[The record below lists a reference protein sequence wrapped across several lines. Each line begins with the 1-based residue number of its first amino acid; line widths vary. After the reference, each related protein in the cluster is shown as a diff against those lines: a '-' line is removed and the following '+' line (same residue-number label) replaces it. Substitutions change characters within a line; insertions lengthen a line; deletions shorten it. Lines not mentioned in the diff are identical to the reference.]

1 VSDKTADKQ
10 LDKQL
15 DKPSDKEQDKSV
27 ELVENSQES
36 TRFQNLIVVAIGAS
50 AGGLE
55 AITALLRASK
65 PNGYI
70 AFVIAQHMAPQ
81 HRSVL
86 VELLS
91 KDCEYRVVGATEGA
105 LIKPDTVYV
114 NTPNT
119 DIVVK
124 DDHIHLKVPTTDIGA
139 KPSIDKLFNSVAEA
153 FGNQAIGVV
162 LSGTGSDG
170 TQGCRAIRDAGG
182 ITIVQN
188 PETAKYDGMP
198 NSVIRARTAD
208 IILNPEEIAAYLP
221 ELHKHPAGQPS
232 SRQEEAIQGE
242 VVSMDGIIERVFT
255 VTGVDFRQ
263 YKKATLERQ
272 VQRRIAALRLNS
284 MEEYFTY
291 IDGDPEELEILQR
304 SFLISVTGF
313 FRDKEA
319 FASLGSIIDNVVE
332 QASETRMI
340 RIWVPACATGEEVY
354 SLAIML
360 AERLGPTLRG
370 YEVKIFATDID
381 DISLEIARH
390 GAYVDAVIEHLEE
403 RLLYNYFDQEGTKY
417 RVKKWI
423 RDMCMFARHDLI
435 KDPPFLKM
443 NLISCRN
450 VMIYLNSQLQNQM
463 VNNFHYALTPGGF
476 LFLGKS
482 ESIGGTGDKLFEV
495 VSKSNKIFRR
505 KSGVVSYGRFGASF
519 ASKTSH
525 SHIETAQGKSNAP
538 VSRLAERVRG
548 VLVETYAPPTIQLND
563 AFQPMEYFGDVSNF
577 LQIQPGKANFDIV
590 SLANPQLQ
598 TEVRALVN
606 RCARSDAE
614 KVEHMVRFRFPG
626 DETASSVNIIV
637 RKLLDAMT
645 DSHIYLMTF
654 KRLELTSPSA
664 TLRTDAI
671 TPEDIRAMTE
681 LEDELDRTRDHLQA
695 VIEELETSNEE
706 LQALNEEL
714 QASTEELQASNEE
727 LETTNEE
734 LQATNEELTTV
745 NDELQAKSILLTDTN
760 ETLNNIQRSLD
771 MGLIVVDVDH
781 RLTRFTPQTVRLFG
795 ILPDDIGHKLT
806 KLPKHIEIENL
817 GAMIDS
823 VISSGTPIRRQIER
837 PGEKY
842 LMNISPYRRDQGVIS
857 GAVLT
862 FTETTKLNES
872 QERADYVQHLLETI
886 GTVIDE
892 GVLVTRRGMTEVL
905 FVSSRLEELLQR
917 KAEVIT
923 RDPETFLDVVHHD
936 DRERVVAQ
944 YRDQDASGWDITY
957 RLKRRDGSI
966 IKVRDHSVCM
976 EGRGLNGT
984 DEMVSLLALL
994 EE

>member
-1 VSDKTADKQ
+1 MSK
-10 LDKQL
+10 
-15 DKPSDKEQDKSV
+15 KES
-27 ELVENSQES
+27 ENLPDVTEQPQ
-36 TRFQNLIVVAIGAS
+36 TDQRFQNLIVVAIGAS

-55 AITALLRASK
+55 AITSLLRASK

-124 DDHIHLKVPTTDIGA
+124 EGHIHLKVPTTDIGA

-153 FGNQAIGVV
+153 FGNQSIGVV

-208 IILNPEEIAAYLP
+208 LILNPEEIAAYLP
-221 ELHKHPAGQPS
+221 ELHKHPSGQPS
-232 SRQEEAIQGE
+232 SQEEDSSGGE
-242 VVSMDGIIERVFT
+242 DASVDGIIDRVFT
-255 VTGVDFRQ
+255 VTGIDFRQ

-272 VQRRIAALRLNS
+272 LQRRISALRLNS
-284 MEEYFTY
+284 IEEYFSH
-291 IDGDPEELEILQR
+291 IDGDPEEIEILQR

-313 FRDKEA
+313 FRDSEA
-319 FASLGSIIDNVVE
+319 FSSLGSVIDNVIE
-332 QASETRMI
+332 QAAETRVI

-354 SLAIML
+354 SIAIML
-360 AERLGPTLRG
+360 AERLGQTLRG

-381 DISLEIARH
+381 DISLEVARH
-390 GAYVDAVIEHLEE
+390 GAYVDAVIEHLDE
-403 RLLYNYFDQEGTKY
+403 RVLHDYFDQEGSKY
-417 RVKKWI
+417 RVKKWV

-450 VMIYLNSQLQNQM
+450 LMIYLGSQLQNQL
-463 VNNFHYALTPGGF
+463 VNNFHYALTRGGF

-482 ESIGGTGDKLFEV
+482 ESIGSTGEKLFEV
-495 VSKSNKIFRR
+495 VSKSNKIYRR

-519 ASKTSH
+519 TPKRSH
-525 SHIETAQGKSNAP
+525 SDGGAAISTTP

-548 VLVETYAPPTIQLND
+548 ALVETYAPPTIQLND
-563 AFQPMEYFGDVSNF
+563 GFQPMEYFGDVSPF
-577 LQIQPGKANFDIV
+577 LQIQPGKANFDVI

-614 KVEHMVRFRFPG
+614 KVEHMVRFRFPN
-626 DETASSVNIIV
+626 DEAASSVNIIV
-637 RKLLDAMT
+637 RKMLDTGT

-654 KRLELTSPSA
+654 KRLEATTTSSGA
-664 TLRTDAI
+664 MRTESI
-671 TPEDIRAMTE
+671 PQEEIRAISE
-681 LEDELDRTRDHLQA
+681 LEEELDRTRDHLQA

-781 RLTRFTPQTVRLFG
+781 RVTRFTPQTVRLFG

-806 KLPKHIEIENL
+806 KLPKHIEIDDL
-817 GAMIDS
+817 ASLIDS
-823 VISSGTPIRRQIER
+823 VIGTGTPVHRQLER

-842 LMNISPYRRDQGVIS
+842 LMNVSPYRRDQGVIS

-862 FTETTKLNES
+862 FTETTKLSES
-872 QERADYVQHLLETI
+872 QDRAEYSQHLLETI
-886 GTVIDE
+886 GSVIDE
-892 GVLVTRRGMTEVL
+892 GVLVSRRGLTDVL
-905 FVSSRLEELLQR
+905 FVSPRLEELLQR
-917 KAEVIT
+917 KVEILI

-936 DRERVVAQ
+936 DRDRVVAQ
-944 YRDQDASGWDITY
+944 YRDYDAVKWDITY
-957 RLKRRDGSI
+957 RLKRRDGTVV
-966 IKVRDHSVCM
+966 KVRDQGVSIDKREDGSPV
-976 EGRGLNGT
+976 EV
-984 DEMVSLLALL
+984 VSLIKLL

>member
-1 VSDKTADKQ
+1 MTNKEAESAVEVADETTEAK
-10 LDKQL
+10 
-15 DKPSDKEQDKSV
+15 
-27 ELVENSQES
+27 
-36 TRFQNLIVVAIGAS
+36 RFQNLIVVAIGAS

-55 AITALLRASK
+55 AITSLLRASK

-105 LIKPDTVYV
+105 VIKPDTVYV

-124 DDHIHLKVPTTDIGA
+124 DGRIHLKVPTTDIGA
-139 KPSIDKLFNSVAEA
+139 KPSIDKLFNSVADA
-153 FGNQAIGVV
+153 FGNQAIGIV

-188 PETAKYDGMP
+188 PDTAKYDGMP

-208 IILNPEEIAAYLP
+208 LILSPEEIAAYLP
-221 ELHKHPAGQPS
+221 ELHKHPAGKPTTPVEDTPDQ
-232 SRQEEAIQGE
+232 
-242 VVSMDGIIERVFT
+242 VVSLDGIIDRVFT

-272 VQRRIAALRLNS
+272 LQRRIAALRLNS
-284 MEEYFTY
+284 IEEYFAH

-313 FRDKEA
+313 FRDEEA
-319 FASLGSIIDNVVE
+319 FASLGSIIDNVIE
-332 QASETRMI
+332 QAAETRII

-354 SLAIML
+354 SIAIML

-390 GAYVDAVIEHLEE
+390 AAYVDAVIEHLDE
-403 RLLYNYFDQEGTKY
+403 RVLYNYFDQEGNKY

-450 VMIYLNSQLQNQM
+450 LMIYLSSQLQNQL
-463 VNNFHYALTPGGF
+463 VNNFHYALSPGGF

-482 ESIGGTGDKLFEV
+482 ESIGTTGDKLFEV
-495 VSKSNKIFRR
+495 VSKTNKIFRR

-519 ASKTSH
+519 APKPNHSDSASKVV
-525 SHIETAQGKSNAP
+525 AP
-538 VSRLAERVRG
+538 VSRLAERVRS

-563 AFQPMEYFGDVSNF
+563 AFQPMEYFGDVSSF
-577 LQIQPGKANFDIV
+577 LQISPGKANFDIV
-590 SLANPQLQ
+590 SLASPQLQ

-614 KVEHMVRFRFPG
+614 KVEHMVRFRFAN
-626 DETASSVNIIV
+626 DDAASSVNIIV
-637 RKLLDAMT
+637 RKLLDTVT

-654 KRLELTSPSA
+654 KRLESTGSSA
-664 TLRTDAI
+664 TLRAEAI
-671 TPEDIRAMTE
+671 APEDVQAVAE
-681 LEDELDRTRDHLQA
+681 LEEELDRTRDHLQA

-781 RLTRFTPQTVRLFG
+781 RVTRFTPQTVRLFG

-806 KLPKHIEIENL
+806 KLPKHIEIEDL
-817 GAMIDS
+817 GAVIDS
-823 VISSGTPIRRQIER
+823 VISTGTPVRRQIER

-842 LMNISPYRRDQGVIS
+842 LMNVSPYRRDQGVIS

-862 FTETTKLNES
+862 FTETTKLSES
-872 QERADYVQHLLETI
+872 QDRAAYVQHLLETI

-892 GVLVTRRGMTEVL
+892 GVLVSRRGLTEVL
-905 FVSSRLEELLQR
+905 FVSTRMEEILMR
-917 KAEVIT
+917 KAEVLT
-923 RDPETFLDVVHHD
+923 RDPETYLDVVHHD

-944 YRDQDASGWDITY
+944 YRDQEAKSWDMTY
-957 RLKRRDGSI
+957 RLKRRDGTI
-966 IKVRDHSVCM
+966 VKVRDKAVCM
-976 EGRGLNGT
+976 ENRESSTG
-984 DEMVSLLALL
+984 DEMVSLVELL
-994 EE
+994 TE

>member
-1 VSDKTADKQ
+1 MADKKPEKAVEVVEEAQ
-10 LDKQL
+10 DDK
-15 DKPSDKEQDKSV
+15 
-27 ELVENSQES
+27 
-36 TRFQNLIVVAIGAS
+36 RFQNLIVVAIGAS

-55 AITALLRASK
+55 AITSLLRASK

-124 DDHIHLKVPTTDIGA
+124 DGHIHLKVPTTDVGE

-153 FGNQAIGVV
+153 FGNQAIGIV

-208 IILNPEEIAAYLP
+208 LILSPEEIAAYLP
-221 ELHKHPAGQPS
+221 ELHKHPAGLPS
-232 SRQEEAIQGE
+232 SKEDEASTGE
-242 VVSMDGIIERVFT
+242 VVSMDGIIDRVFT

-272 VQRRIAALRLNS
+272 LQRRISALRLNS
-284 MEEYFTY
+284 IEEYFSH

-313 FRDKEA
+313 FRDAEA
-319 FASLGSIIDNVVE
+319 FASLGTVIDNVIE
-332 QASETRMI
+332 QAAETRII

-354 SLAIML
+354 SIAIML

-381 DISLEIARH
+381 DISLEVARH
-390 GAYVDAVIEHLEE
+390 AAYVDAVIEHLDE
-403 RLLYNYFDQEGTKY
+403 RVLYNYFDREGTKY

-450 VMIYLNSQLQNQM
+450 LMIYLSSQLQNQL

-476 LFLGKS
+476 LFMGKS
-482 ESIGGTGDKLFEV
+482 ESIGTTGDKLFEV
-495 VSKSNKIFRR
+495 VSKTNKIFRR

-519 ASKTSH
+519 ATKMSHGDSAASKT
-525 SHIETAQGKSNAP
+525 IAP

-548 VLVETYAPPTIQLND
+548 VLVDTFAPPTIQLND
-563 AFQPMEYFGDVSNF
+563 AFQPMEYFGDVSAY

-590 SLANPQLQ
+590 SLASPQLQ

-606 RCARSDAE
+606 RCSRSDAE
-614 KVEHMVRFRFPG
+614 KVEHMVRFRFPNE
-626 DETASSVNIIV
+626 ETAASVNIIV
-637 RKLLDAMT
+637 RKLLDTVT

-654 KRLELTSPSA
+654 KRLESTSSNA
-664 TLRTDAI
+664 TLRAESI
-671 TPEDIRAMTE
+671 TPEDIRALTE
-681 LEDELDRTRDHLQA
+681 LEEELDRTRDHLQA

-781 RLTRFTPQTVRLFG
+781 RVTRFTPQTVRLFG

-806 KLPKHIEIENL
+806 KLPKHIEIDDL
-817 GAMIDS
+817 GALIDS
-823 VISSGTPIRRQIER
+823 VISTGTPVRRQIER

-862 FTETTKLNES
+862 FTETTKLSES
-872 QERADYVQHLLETI
+872 QDRADYIQHLLQ
-886 GTVIDE
+886 TVGSVMDD
-892 GVLVTRRGMTEVL
+892 GVLVTSRGMTDVL
-905 FVSSRLEELLQR
+905 FVSSRLEDFLQR
-917 KAEVIT
+917 KSEVLT
-923 RDPETFLDVVHHD
+923 RDPETFLDVVHNE

-944 YRDQDASGWDITY
+944 YRDHDATGWDITY

-966 IKVRDHSVCM
+966 VKVRDRAVLM
-976 EGRGLNGT
+976 ENKETSGA
-984 DEMVSLLALL
+984 DEMVSLLQLV
-994 EE
+994 EEQ

>member
-1 VSDKTADKQ
+1 MTS
-10 LDKQL
+10 
-15 DKPSDKEQDKSV
+15 KESENAIEAVDEVV
-27 ELVENSQES
+27 EAK
-36 TRFQNLIVVAIGAS
+36 RFQNLIVVAIGAS

-105 LIKPDTVYV
+105 VIKPNTVYV

-124 DDHIHLKVPTTDIGA
+124 EGRIHLKVPTTDIGA

-188 PETAKYDGMP
+188 PDTAKYDGMP

-208 IILNPEEIAAYLP
+208 LILSPEEIAAYLP
-221 ELHKHPAGQPS
+221 ELHKHPAGA
-232 SRQEEAIQGE
+232 SRLPADEHEENQVAS
-242 VVSMDGIIERVFT
+242 VDSIIDRVFT

-272 VQRRIAALRLNS
+272 LQRRIAALRLNS
-284 MEEYFTY
+284 IEEYY
-291 IDGDPEELEILQR
+291 SHIDADPEELEILQR

-313 FRDKEA
+313 FRDEEA
-319 FASLGSIIDNVVE
+319 FASLASIIDSVIE
-332 QASETRMI
+332 QAAETRMI

-381 DISLEIARH
+381 DISLELARH
-390 GAYVDAVIEHLEE
+390 GAYVDAVIEHMDE
-403 RLLYNYFDQEGTKY
+403 RILYNYFDQEGNKY
-417 RVKKWI
+417 RAKKWI

-450 VMIYLNSQLQNQM
+450 LMIYLNSQLQNQL
-463 VNNFHYALTPGGF
+463 VNNFHYALSPGGF

-482 ESIGGTGDKLFEV
+482 ESIGTTGDKLFEV
-495 VSKSNKIFRR
+495 VSKTNKIFRR

-519 ASKTSH
+519 APKSNSH
-525 SHIETAQGKSNAP
+525 SDANVKVAP
-538 VSRLAERVRG
+538 ISRLAERVRS

-563 AFQPMEYFGDVSNF
+563 AFQPMEYFGDVSSF
-577 LQIQPGKANFDIV
+577 LQISPGKANFDIV
-590 SLANPQLQ
+590 SLSSAQLQ

-614 KVEHMVRFRFPG
+614 KVEHMVRFRFPN
-626 DETASSVNIIV
+626 DDAASSVNIIV
-637 RKLLDAMT
+637 RKLLDTVT
-645 DSHIYLMTF
+645 DSHVYLMTF
-654 KRLELTSPSA
+654 KRLESSGSSA
-664 TLRTDAI
+664 TLRAEAI
-671 TPEDIRAMTE
+671 APEDVQAVAE
-681 LEDELDRTRDHLQA
+681 LEEELDRTRDHLQA

-781 RLTRFTPQTVRLFG
+781 RVTRFTPQTVRLFG

-806 KLPKHIEIENL
+806 KLPKHIEIEDL
-817 GAMIDS
+817 GAVIDS
-823 VISSGTPIRRQIER
+823 VISSGTPVRRQIER

-842 LMNISPYRRDQGVIS
+842 LMNVSPYRRDQGVIS

-862 FTETTKLNES
+862 FTETTKLSES
-872 QERADYVQHLLETI
+872 QDRAAYMQHLLETI
-886 GTVIDE
+886 GSVIDE
-892 GVLVTRRGMTEVL
+892 GVLVSRRGMTEVL
-905 FVSSRLEELLQR
+905 FVSPRLEEILMR
-917 KAEVIT
+917 KHEVLT
-923 RDPETFLDVVHHD
+923 RDPETYLDVVHHE

-944 YRDQDASGWDITY
+944 YRDQEAKSWDMVY
-957 RLKRRDGSI
+957 RLKRRDGTVV
-966 IKVRDHSVCM
+966 KVRDKAVSMDNSEHNT
-976 EGRGLNGT
+976 G
-984 DEMVSLLALL
+984 DEIVSLVALVP
-994 EE
+994 ES

>member
-1 VSDKTADKQ
+1 MNDKQ
-10 LDKQL
+10 KDNAN
-15 DKPSDKEQDKSV
+15 DAAEPVMDFDGAV
-27 ELVENSQES
+27 ETTQADVEEK
-36 TRFQNLIVVAIGAS
+36 RFQNLIVAAIGAS

-55 AITALLRASK
+55 AITALLRSSK
-65 PNGYI
+65 PNGFI

-105 LIKPDTVYV
+105 VIKPDTVYV

-124 DDHIHLKVPTTDIGA
+124 DGRIHLKVPTTDIGA

-188 PETAKYDGMP
+188 PDTAKYDGMP

-208 IILNPEEIAAYLP
+208 LILTPEEIAAYLP
-221 ELHKHPAGQPS
+221 ELHKHPAGKPKS
-232 SRQEEAIQGE
+232 PVEDNANDE
-242 VVSMDGIIERVFT
+242 VVSLDGIIDRVFT
-255 VTGVDFRQ
+255 VTGIDFRQ

-272 VQRRIAALRLNS
+272 MQRRIAALRLNS
-284 MEEYFTY
+284 IEEYFAH

-313 FRDKEA
+313 FRDEEA
-319 FASLGSIIDNVVE
+319 FTALGSVFDNIIE
-332 QASETRMI
+332 QAAETRLI

-354 SLAIML
+354 SIAIML

-390 GAYVDAVIEHLEE
+390 GAYVDAVIEHLDE
-403 RLLYNYFDQEGTKY
+403 RVLYNYFDQEGNKY

-450 VMIYLNSQLQNQM
+450 VMIYLSSQLQNQL
-463 VNNFHYALTPGGF
+463 VNNFHYALSASGF

-482 ESIGGTGDKLFEV
+482 ESSGTTGEKLFEV

-519 ASKTSH
+519 APKANPNSES
-525 SHIETAQGKSNAP
+525 GKAIAP
-538 VSRLAERVRG
+538 TSRLSERVRS
-548 VLVETYAPPTIQLND
+548 VMVETYAPPTIQLND
-563 AFQPMEYFGDVSNF
+563 AFQPMEYFGDVSPF
-577 LQIQPGKANFDIV
+577 LQITPGKANFDIV
-590 SLANPQLQ
+590 SLASPQLQ

-614 KVEHMVRFRFPG
+614 KVEHMVRFRFPA
-626 DETASSVNIIV
+626 DEAASSVNIIV
-637 RKLLDAMT
+637 RKLLDTVT
-645 DSHIYLMTF
+645 DSHVYLMTF
-654 KRLELTSPSA
+654 KRLESTGSNA
-664 TLRTDAI
+664 TLRTETLTQEEVKEVA
-671 TPEDIRAMTE
+671 E
-681 LEDELDRTRDHLQA
+681 LEEELDRTRDHLQA

-781 RLTRFTPQTVRLFG
+781 RVTRFTPQTVRLFG

-806 KLPKHIEIENL
+806 KLPKHIEIEDL
-817 GAMIDS
+817 GVFIDT
-823 VISSGTPIRRQIER
+823 VISTGTPVRRQIER

-842 LMNISPYRRDQGVIS
+842 LMNVSPYRRDQGVIS

-872 QERADYVQHLLETI
+872 QDRAAYVQHLLDTI
-886 GTVIDE
+886 GAEIAE
-892 GVLVTRRGMTEVL
+892 GVLVSRQSLTDVI
-905 FVSSRLEELLQR
+905 FVSPRLESILMR
-917 KAEVIT
+917 KAEVLT
-923 RDPETFLDVVHHD
+923 RDPDTFLDVIHHD
-936 DRERVVAQ
+936 DRERVMAQ
-944 YRDQDASGWDITY
+944 YRDPDAHKWDMQY

-966 IKVRDHSVCM
+966 VNVRDKAIRM
-976 EGRGLNGT
+976 ENTETAAGG
-984 DEMVSLLALL
+984 EMVSLIQQLT
-994 EE
+994 E